1 MGVVRFMDERTIE
14 VETQACVALLIYFN
28 KGFISLRLFDKSLSE
43 IFALDV
49 YDHYDSRLKLE
60 KLINDGVGAEA
71 EYLRLIQSFGTSESQ
86 AEYFDRFAK
95 NQLTLNDLM
104 KVVKKRR
111 ENYIKY
117 IIAKHF
123 KEVERKFR
131 PVFEIAYSDH
141 AFDRIKVLYGEVDGL
156 RLALFIS
163 FAEIWLMGRI
173 PVRPR
178 YVFLFGEMGV
188 ALKECYGNPSK
199 TSDQIAYGIFKSI
212 VESDSRDLE
221 LLCRE
226 LRDEDPKYFLDLL
239 KKAERDSRLFILD
252 NDLYN
257 YIKSLI
263 AMNAIVGN

>member
-1 MGVVRFMDERTIE
+1 MGVVSFMDERTIE
-14 VETQACVALLIYFN
+14 VETQACVARLSYFN
-28 KGFISLRLFDKSLSE
+28 KGFISLMLFDKSLSE
-43 IFALDV
+43 IFVLDV
-49 YDHYDSRLKLE
+49 YDHYNSWLKLE

-71 EYLRLIQSFGTSESQ
+71 EYLRLIQSFETSESQ
-86 AEYFDRFAK
+86 AKYFDRFAK
-95 NQLTLNDLM
+95 NQLTLNSLM
-104 KVVKKRR
+104 KIVKKRK

-131 PVFEIAYSDH
+131 PVFDIAYRDYV
-141 AFDRIKVLYGEVDGL
+141 FDRIKVLYGEVDGL

-163 FAEIWLMGRI
+163 LAEIWLMGRI
-173 PVRPR
+173 PVRPS

-188 ALKECYGNPSK
+188 ALKRCYGNPSR

-212 VESDSRDLE
+212 VESDSRGLE

-226 LRDEDPKYFLDLL
+226 LQDEDPKYLLDLL
-239 KKAERDSRLFILD
+239 KKAERDGRLFILD

-263 AMNAIVGN
+263 AMNAIVGD